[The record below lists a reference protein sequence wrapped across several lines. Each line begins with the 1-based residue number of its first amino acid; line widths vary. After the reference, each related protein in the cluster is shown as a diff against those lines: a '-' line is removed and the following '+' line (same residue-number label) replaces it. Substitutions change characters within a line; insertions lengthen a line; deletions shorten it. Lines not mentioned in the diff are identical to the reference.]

1 MQPPPLTPPHG
12 GEGNGCAQ
20 RKTNLIPF
28 KYLTQDKMK
37 KTYIA
42 PVMEE
47 HKMVVNQILSTIS
60 ANLNSTYEIT
70 NSNEIGARELIEFE
84 W

>member
-1 MQPPPLTPPHG
+1 
-12 GEGNGCAQ
+12 
-20 RKTNLIPF
+20 
-28 KYLTQDKMK
+28 MK

-47 HKMVVNQILSTIS
+47 HKMVVNQILSTVS
-60 ANLNSTYEIT
+60 ANLDSTQEIT
-70 NSNEIGARELIEFE
+70 DPNQVGARELIEFE

>member
-1 MQPPPLTPPHG
+1 
-12 GEGNGCAQ
+12 
-20 RKTNLIPF
+20 
-28 KYLTQDKMK
+28 MK

-47 HKMVVNQILSTIS
+47 HKMVVNQILSTVS
-60 ANLNSTYEIT
+60 ANLDPDQSIG
-70 NSNEIGARELIEFE
+70 SVDQIGARELIEFE

>member
-1 MQPPPLTPPHG
+1 
-12 GEGNGCAQ
+12 
-20 RKTNLIPF
+20 
-28 KYLTQDKMK
+28 MK

-47 HKMVVNQILSTIS
+47 HKMVVNQILSTVS
-60 ANLNSTYEIT
+60 ANLDSTYENT
-70 NSNEIGARELIEFE
+70 NSNQVSARELIEFE